1 MIRGARLAILAVLA
15 FAASARATLL
25 VHAEAAP
32 QSVTI
37 AETVTLTITAS
48 TPPGWVIADP
58 DPPLDAGAA
67 LGAFTIVSADR
78 SVPVLTPSGRIAT
91 TFTIVL
97 APALPGPSPIPPITL
112 TAREPNSIADESA
125 PTDSIT
131 IDVRSVLDGLDPAAF
146 TPAAL
151 RPPIVPPTPSR
162 RVPFALIIACG
173 TAIVTALIAIAIRS
187 ARSPRTA
194 AARSGASRLDALV
207 AASLPPA
214 QFAQGASAIV
224 RDTLAESIDPRF
236 RTTAAGTE
244 AEILLKSMAAIPAD
258 ARLAIATFLAD
269 AERIA
274 CAPSPTG
281 AEADRL
287 LDGARACL
295 AIAEAQPS
303 TTGGAS

>member
-1 MIRGARLAILAVLA
+1 MIRGARLAILVMLA
-15 FAASARATLL
+15 LCARARATLL

-32 QSVTI
+32 QSITI

-112 TAREPNSIADESA
+112 TSREPHSIADESA
-125 PTDSIT
+125 PTEALN
-131 IDVRSVLDGLDPAAF
+131 IDVRSVLDGLDPDDF

-151 RPPIVPPTPSR
+151 RPPIVPDTPSR
-162 RVPFALIIACG
+162 RVPFTLIVACG
-173 TAIVTALIAIAIRS
+173 TAIFTALIAIAIRHNRNPRSRATKS
-187 ARSPRTA
+187 ASA
-194 AARSGASRLDALV
+194 RLDALI

-214 QFAQGASAIV
+214 TLAQGASAIV

-281 AEADRL
+281 AEAERL